1 MCPRPARRP
10 DTHFLRMGREGA
22 HGLESRAKVVIDAP
36 GVAFSRRGLRR
47 SAVAEACCVR
57 SGVSRSLPLP
67 LSKHLVVISAVSNA
81 ELECPSE
88 FRDSQAVARICVH
101 VFHRTDPPS
110 RSFRT
115 ERGLRPPTFHLSPR
129 RETAARQPRCFPP
142 LGIDVHG
149 DRSLCVHRQVLRPR
163 ERPFDRVPRP
173 LEDGDSLLRF
183 GEAAPFF
190 TAPFC
195 PTSTAS
201 SIASR
206 FGGPLAERRPDFS
219 LVNFRVGVVTAS
231 CGSVVPD
238 KSSKGAC
245 APPDAGLEPSR

>member
-1 MCPRPARRP
+1 MR
-10 DTHFLRMGREGA
+10 D
-22 HGLESRAKVVIDAP
+22 
-36 GVAFSRRGLRR
+36 
-47 SAVAEACCVR
+47 
-57 SGVSRSLPLP
+57 GVSRSLPLS
-67 LSKHLVVISAVSNA
+67 LSEHLLVISAVSNA

-115 ERGLRPPTFHLSPR
+115 ERGLRPSTFHLSPR

-163 ERPFDRVPRP
+163 ERPFDRVPLP
-173 LEDGDSLLRF
+173 LEEGDSLLRF
-183 GEAAPFF
+183 GEAAPFLPHPS
-190 TAPFC
+190 ARLRLRQALPPDSVGPSRSAV
-195 PTSTAS
+195 PT
-201 SIASR
+201 
-206 FGGPLAERRPDFS
+206 FS
-219 LVNFRVGVVTAS
+219 LVNFRVGVVTAW

-238 KSSKGAC
+238 KSSKGPC
-245 APPDAGLEPSR
+245 DPPDAGLEPSR